1 MPDIASA
8 IANYATA
15 ILIVCGSILFVKLLL
30 LIWFIYEMISINRNT
45 RRTADAV
52 ERLASF
58 PRPRQQ
64 APQQGGDWSDELMK
78 CKALLDAGAIT
89 PEEYDFKKSQILGR
103 GVISYVDISSN

>member
-15 ILIVCGSILFVKLLL
+15 ILIVCGAVLFVKLLL
-30 LIWFIYEMISINRNT
+30 LIWFVYEMISINRNT

-64 APQQGGDWSDELMK
+64 APQGGDWSDELMK
-78 CKALLDAGAIT
+78 CKALLDTRAIT

-103 GVISYVDISSN
+103 GVTSYVDISSN

>member
-15 ILIVCGSILFVKLLL
+15 ILIVCGAILFVKLLL